1 MYNIYQIKKYDNKK
15 IIKIK
20 ENLMVMTYPKHIW

>member
-1 MYNIYQIKKYDNKK
+1 MTSDTLILLIFTAEHAKFAEK

-20 ENLMVMTYPKHIW
+20 ENL